1 MDVKLSIDDQEGV
14 WMERRRKLEALT
26 RDPLNQQQDDPAH
39 PDKIMDPLLFSV
51 AKEGDVDKFIKAL
64 EDHCA
69 NERVPLPVLLERR
82 TPSKNTLLHAAAERD
97 DNVRALIH
105 FFPKHLIYR
114 ENFRG
119 ETPLHIAARAGKAV
133 AVELL
138 LHQGVTI
145 TPDCCGNS
153 ALHEAVRN
161 CHHEVIGHLVSKDPS
176 QLYCQNNE
184 SKSPLCVA
192 VEKKDLK
199 VLELL
204 LDALDDGEDQERSDN
219 ERIFCI
225 SPVHLAIMYRKMD
238 MLTKMWDKKSWL
250 FQLRDA
256 GNGTP
261 LHLAAYE
268 NYLDGVK
275 FLMEKCPTSAL
286 EQDNMDGYLP
296 IHVACMMDN
305 VRIVKELLR
314 QWPDPAEFSARLGQ
328 NILHVSARHG
338 SIAIVEYILKS
349 PKFGHLINAR
359 DFAGNTPLHL
369 AASHCQPSLVLL
381 LQDGGVDKK
390 LVNND
395 NMTVLDVVVR
405 DLDRD
410 MKVGRPPFGKWF
422 TWVNLAVAKTPT
434 SKDLPICQKTSR
446 SPWKRFVRHWGGQKE
461 LADSRAVI
469 LALVASVT
477 FTSGFSVP
485 GGYNGPEGDAGIPIL
500 LHKVM
505 YNVFVIS
512 NSMAMYGSIVSLMIL
527 LWSFE
532 SDPYIGLYA
541 IFVSD
546 ATFLVT
552 LAAVAVAF
560 MAGVYVTTTKLAW
573 LCIFVLVLGSVA
585 LLIFSSIFM
594 LPYIAMTLGKIH
606 PLIGRFTDQLPILI
620 LRRFGGETAVSGTAG
635 RQATSVRPTRGD
647 NPRPNL
653 NTSFSA

>member
-14 WMERRRKLEALT
+14 WMERRRKLEALA
-26 RDPLNQQQDDPAH
+26 RDPLNQPQDDPAH
-39 PDKIMDPLLFSV
+39 PDKIVDPLLFSV

-64 EDHCA
+64 DDHCA
-69 NERVPLPVLLERR
+69 KERVLLPVLLERR
-82 TPSKNTLLHAAAERD
+82 SPSKNTLLHAAAAPESD

-105 FFPKHLIYR
+105 FFPKHLIYC

-119 ETPLHIAARAGKAV
+119 ETPLHIAARAGRAV

-138 LHQGVTI
+138 LRQGVAI

-153 ALHEAVRN
+153 ALHEAVRY

-176 QLYCQNNE
+176 QVYRSNKE

-192 VEKKDLK
+192 VETGDLEI
-199 VLELL
+199 LTLL
-204 LDALDDGEDQERSDN
+204 LDAPNNGEDQERSDN

-261 LHLAAYE
+261 LHLAANE

-275 FLMEKCPTSAL
+275 FLTQKCPTSAL
-286 EQDNMDGYLP
+286 EQDNMGGYLP
-296 IHVACMMDN
+296 IHVACMKDN
-305 VRIVKELLR
+305 VRIVKELLS
-314 QWPDPAEFSARLGQ
+314 QWPDPAEFLARLGQ

-338 SIAIVEYILKS
+338 SIATVEYILKS
-349 PKFGHLINAR
+349 SKFDHLINAR
-359 DFAGNTPLHL
+359 DSEGNTPLHL
-369 AASHCQPSLVLL
+369 AASHYQPSLVLL
-381 LQDGGVDKK
+381 LRDERVDKK

-395 NMTVLDVVVR
+395 NMTVRDVVVR
-405 DLDRD
+405 DIDRD
-410 MKVGRPPFGKWF
+410 MKVGHPPFGKWF
-422 TWVNLAVAKTPT
+422 TWVYLGLAETPK
-434 SKDLPICQKTSR
+434 SKDLAICRPTNR
-446 SPWKRFVRHWGGQKE
+446 SPRKKFVRHWGGQKD
-461 LADSRAVI
+461 LASSRAVI

-512 NSMAMYGSIVSLMIL
+512 NSMAMYGSIGSLVIL
-527 LWSFE
+527 LLSFE
-532 SDPYIGLYA
+532 SDPYVGLYA
-541 IFVSD
+541 ISVSD
-546 ATFLVT
+546 ATFSVT

-573 LCIFVLVLGSVA
+573 LSIFVLVLGSVA

-594 LPYIAMTLGKIH
+594 LPYIASWLGCKC
-606 PLIGRFTDQLPILI
+606 PLIGRFTDPLPILI
-620 LRRFGGETAVSGTAG
+620 LRRFGGDTAESGTAG
-635 RQATSVRPTRGD
+635 RQATSVRGHSGRQSP
-647 NPRPNL
+647 PQL
-653 NTSFSA
+653 EYIV